1 MKKLFIIIGFLCVMA
16 TVSFGEERVPISFS
30 CACPPGYIN
39 MSGSDNECDCVQKVT
54 CPTGSTY
61 DETHNTCIVH
71 IDKVIGDNCA
81 STCGPGYWIDEQ
93 GSCHCASEIET
104 ATHFPELNLKDF
116 EVTKL
121 DADDG
126 SFIIELTRNSGSYI
140 YTLVLEMDDNQ
151 HPTVIRRYCKGNAFC
166 NTLSQGVKCEESNWS
181 DWCYKEE

>member
-16 TVSFGEERVPISFS
+16 TVSFGETWCHFVCRSSNAPAQDKLTCGCGGIDVL
-30 CACPPGYIN
+30 CACPLGYIN
-39 MSGSDNECDCVQKVT
+39 MSGSDNECECVKKAT
-54 CPTGSTY
+54 CTGNQTY
-61 DETHNTCIVH
+61 NETDNTCQN
-71 IDKVIGDNCA
+71 GL
-81 STCGPGYWIDEQ
+81 
-93 GSCHCASEIET
+93 
-104 ATHFPELNLKDF
+104 PELNLKDF

-121 DADDG
+121 EADDG

-166 NTLSQGVKCEESNWS
+166 NTLSQGIKCEESNWS